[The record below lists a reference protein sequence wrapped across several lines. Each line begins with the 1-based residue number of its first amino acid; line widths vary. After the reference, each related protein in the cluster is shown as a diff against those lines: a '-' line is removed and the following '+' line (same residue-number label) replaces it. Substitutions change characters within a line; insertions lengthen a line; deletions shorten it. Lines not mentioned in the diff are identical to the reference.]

1 MPAIRIQEG
10 ASLRIDDI
18 YRYTRDRWGEDQAET
33 YITGLFEAFDKIAAR
48 GVASKPVPA
57 EFEVEGFFFRYQHHF
72 VYWRHLSNGDIG
84 IVTILHERMHQLDR
98 FKEDFGLG

>member
-18 YRYTRDRWGEDQAET
+18 YRYARDRWGEDQDEK

-57 EFEVEGFFFRYQHHF
+57 EFEVEGFFFRY
-72 VYWRHLSNGDIG
+72 SIISSTG
-84 IVTILHERMHQLDR
+84 VTCQTATS
-98 FKEDFGLG
+98 GS